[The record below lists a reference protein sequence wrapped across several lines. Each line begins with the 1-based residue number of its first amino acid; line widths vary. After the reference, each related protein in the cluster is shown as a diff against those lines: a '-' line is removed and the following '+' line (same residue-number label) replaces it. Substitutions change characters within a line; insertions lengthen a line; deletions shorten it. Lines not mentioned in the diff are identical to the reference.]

1 MIPASRIELANAV
14 NAVLTGHL
22 AGAKFAFDMLRP
34 ADSVYFDVRREH
46 MADVVQQLRTGGR
59 RTSQRQRPSLFAA
72 DLESLGI
79 RHEREEWLSMPHS
92 AAVMREHVSAALSGD
107 ADAAFFV
114 AVRMDPSKGFT

>member
-1 MIPASRIELANAV
+1 LIPASRIELANAV
-14 NAVLTGHL
+14 NAVLTGQL
-22 AGAKFAFDMLRP
+22 ANAKFAFDMLRC
-34 ADSVYFDVRREH
+34 DNVYFDVRREH
-46 MADVVQQLRTGGR
+46 MADVVQQLHSGGR
-59 RTSQRQRPSLFAA
+59 RTGQRQRPSLFAA

-114 AVRMDPSKGFT
+114 AARMDPSKGFT

>member
-1 MIPASRIELANAV
+1 LANAV
-14 NAVLTGHL
+14 NAVLTGQL
-22 AGAKFAFDMLRP
+22 ADAKFTFDMLRR
-34 ADSVYFDVRREH
+34 DDVYFDVRREH
-46 MADVVQQLRTGGR
+46 MAEVVQQLRSGGR
-59 RTSQRQRPSLFAA
+59 RTGQRQRPSLFAA